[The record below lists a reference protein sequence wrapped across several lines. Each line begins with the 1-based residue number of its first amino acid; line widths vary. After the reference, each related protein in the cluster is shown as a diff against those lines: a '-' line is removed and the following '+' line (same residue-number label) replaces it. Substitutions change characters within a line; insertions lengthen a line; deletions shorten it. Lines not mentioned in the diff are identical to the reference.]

1 MKSFFLATY
10 LAVKEVI
17 RNKGRFFLV
26 ALVIALIT
34 VLVLFIAALGE
45 GLSNANR
52 QYVANLDAQLIVFLE
67 KSDYSITASRLET
80 NTVKAVRRVDG
91 VADAGPIYASN
102 SEIVSLPE
110 PLKISMLGVEAER
123 PGMPPLLEGR
133 YFRGGEAREAV
144 MDMSVALRTDI
155 KVGDEIELRSTQGT
169 EDEFYTLKI
178 VGLVDEQ
185 AYFFQP
191 TIFVPA
197 ATWELIR
204 PQPESDLNSDTPYP
218 NIIAVKLNDPT
229 QVEEMRVR
237 LQNQISNI
245 EVADIETTINNIPGY
260 TAQQGT
266 VQTQGVFTLLIGI
279 LVIGGFFQI
288 QILQK
293 VPQIGVLKAIGSSN
307 FVVGLSAVIQ
317 IIVVTAMGVGIG
329 AALNYLFSLGLPPT
343 IPLEFNGTRS
353 LIAILLLLFI
363 GPLGGM
369 VSIIYAVR
377 IEPLKALRL
386 G

>member
-1 MKSFFLATY
+1 MRSFFLATY
-10 LAVKEVI
+10 LAVKEVF

-34 VLVLFIAALGE
+34 MLVLFIAALGE

-67 KSDYSITASRLET
+67 KSDYLINSSRLET
-80 NTVKAVRRVDG
+80 NAIKAIRRVEG
-91 VADAGPIYASN
+91 VADAGPIYISN
-102 SEIVSLPE
+102 TEIVSLPE

-133 YFRGGEAREAV
+133 YFRGGAAREAV
-144 MDMSVALRTDI
+144 MDIGVVQRTDLQI
-155 KVGDEIELRSTQGT
+155 GDEIEIRSTQGT
-169 EDEFYTLKI
+169 EDKFFTLKL

-185 AYFFQP
+185 AYSFQP

-197 ATWELIR
+197 STWELAR
-204 PQPESDLNSDTPYP
+204 PQADSDLDDDTPYP
-218 NIIAVKLNDPT
+218 NVVAVKLTDPAQSAEMSRRLLA
-229 QVEEMRVR
+229 QV
-237 LQNQISNI
+237 SNI
-245 EVADIETTINNIPGY
+245 EVADIPTTIDNIPGY

-266 VQTQGVFTLLIGI
+266 VQTQAVFTLLIGI

-307 FVVGLSAVIQ
+307 AVVGFAAVIQ
-317 IIVVTAMGVGIG
+317 IIVVTALGVGIG
-329 AALNYLFSLGLPPT
+329 SGLTYFFSLGFPPT

-353 LIAILLLLFI
+353 LIAIALLLLI

>member
-1 MKSFFLATY
+1 MNNLFLATY
-10 LAVKEVI
+10 LAVKEVL

-52 QYVANLDAQLIVFLE
+52 QYIANLDAELIVFLE
-67 KSDYSITASRLET
+67 KSDYNISASRLEP
-80 NTVKAVRRVDG
+80 NTVKSVRRVEG
-91 VADAGPIYASN
+91 VEDAGPIYTSN
-102 SEIVSLPE
+102 TQIVSLPE
-110 PLKISMLGVEAER
+110 PLKISMLGVEAGR

-133 YFRGGEAREAV
+133 NFRGGEAREAV
-144 MDMSVALRTDI
+144 IDKSVAVRTNL
-155 KVGDEIELRSTQGT
+155 KVGDEIKVRSTQGT
-169 EDEFYTLKI
+169 NDEFYKLKI

-185 AYFFQP
+185 SYFFQP

-197 ATWELIR
+197 ATWELVR
-204 PQPESDLNSDTPYP
+204 PQSESDLNSDTPYP
-218 NIIAVKLNDPT
+218 NIIAVKLDDPT
-229 QVEEMRVR
+229 QMEQMKFR
-237 LQNQISNI
+237 LQNEVANI

-266 VQTQGVFTLLIGI
+266 VQTQGIFTLLIGI

-307 FVVGLSAVIQ
+307 FVVGISAVIQ
-317 IIVVTAMGVGIG
+317 IIIVTAIGVGIG
-329 AALNYLFSLGLPPT
+329 TGLNYLFSLVLPAA
-343 IPLEFNGTRS
+343 IPLAFNGKWTFV
-353 LIAILLLLFI
+353 AIFLLLFI
-363 GPLGGM
+363 GPFGGM

>member
-1 MKSFFLATY
+1 MKNIFLAIY
-10 LAVKEVI
+10 LAIKEVV
-17 RNKGRFFLV
+17 RNRGRFLMV

-67 KSDYSITASRLET
+67 KSDYSITASRLEP
-80 NTVKAVRRVDG
+80 NVVKSVRRVDG
-91 VADAGPIYASN
+91 VAEAGPIYTSN
-102 SEIVSLPE
+102 TEIVSLAE
-110 PLKISMLGVEAER
+110 PLKISMLGVEAGK
-123 PGMPPLLEGR
+123 PGIPQLLEGR

-144 MDMSVALRTDI
+144 MDMGVAENAGL
-155 KVGDEIELRSTQGT
+155 KVGDEIRIRSTQGT
-169 EDEFYTLKI
+169 QDEFYTLKI
-178 VGLVDEQ
+178 VGLVSKQ

-191 TIFVPA
+191 TIFVPP
-197 ATWELIR
+197 ATWELMR
-204 PQPESDLNSDTPYP
+204 PQPEADLNSDTPYP
-218 NIIAVKLNDPT
+218 NIIAVKLKDPS
-229 QVEEMRVR
+229 QVQAMKLRIED
-237 LQNQISNI
+237 QISNVQ
-245 EVADIETTINNIPGY
+245 VADIETTINNIPGY

-266 VQTQGVFTLLIGI
+266 VQTQGAFTLLIGI

-288 QILQK
+288 QVLQK

-307 FVVGLSAVIQ
+307 FVVGLSSIFQ
-317 IIVVTAMGVGIG
+317 IIIVTAIGVGIG
-329 AALNYLFSLGLPPT
+329 AGLNYLFSLGLPPN
-343 IPLEFNGTRS
+343 IPLEFNGQRS
-353 LIAILLLLFI
+353 LIAIALLLFI
-363 GPLGGM
+363 GPFGGL

>member
-1 MKSFFLATY
+1 
-10 LAVKEVI
+10 
-17 RNKGRFFLV
+17 
-26 ALVIALIT
+26 LVIALIT

-45 GLSNANR
+45 GLSDANR

-67 KSDYSITASRLET
+67 KSDYSIPASRLET
-80 NTVKAVRRVDG
+80 NTVKAIRRVDG
-91 VADAGPIYASN
+91 VADAGPIYTSN
-102 SEIVSLPE
+102 SEIVSLPK
-110 PLKISMLGVEAER
+110 PLKISLLGAEAER
-123 PGMPPLLEGR
+123 PGMPSLVEGR
-133 YFRGGEAREAV
+133 YFRGGGAREAV
-144 MDMSVALRTDI
+144 IDMSVAQRTDL
-155 KVGDEIELRSTQGT
+155 KVGDEIRIRSTQGT
-169 EDEFYTLKI
+169 KDEFFTLQI
-178 VGLVDEQ
+178 VGLVAKQ

-197 ATWELIR
+197 STWELVR
-204 PQPESDLNSDTPYP
+204 PQSESDLNSDTPYP
-218 NIIAVKLNDPT
+218 NIVAVKLTNPT
-229 QVEEMRVR
+229 QVEVMKLR
-237 LQNQISNI
+237 LQKYVPNI

-288 QILQK
+288 QVLQK

-317 IIVVTAMGVGIG
+317 IIIVTAIGVGIG
-329 AALNYLFSLGLPPT
+329 SALNYLFSLTLPPA
-343 IPLEFNGTRS
+343 IPLAFNGTRS
-353 LIAILLLLFI
+353 LIAIALLLFI
-363 GPLGGM
+363 GPLGGL

>member
-1 MKSFFLATY
+1 MKNLFLATY

-17 RNKGRFFLV
+17 RNRGRFFLV
-26 ALVIALIT
+26 SLVIALIT

-45 GLSNANR
+45 GLSDANR

-67 KSDYSITASRLET
+67 KSDYSITASRLEP
-80 NTVKAVRRVDG
+80 NTIKAVRRIDG
-91 VADAGPIYASN
+91 VADAGPIYTSN

-133 YFRGGEAREAV
+133 YFRGGSAREAV
-144 MDMSVALRTDI
+144 MDMGVAQRANLKI
-155 KVGDEIELRSTQGT
+155 GDEIEIRSTQGT

-178 VGLVDEQ
+178 VGLVGKQ

-197 ATWELIR
+197 ATWELMR
-204 PQPESDLNSDTPYP
+204 PQSESDLNSDTPYP
-218 NIIAVKLNDPT
+218 NIVAVKLTDPSQAEAMKT
-229 QVEEMRVR
+229 RLEE
-237 LQNQISNI
+237 QISNI
-245 EVADIETTINNIPGY
+245 EVADIETTISNIPGY

-266 VQTQGVFTLLIGI
+266 VQTQGAFTLLIGI

-317 IIVVTAMGVGIG
+317 IIVVTAIGVGIG
-329 AALNYLFSLGLPPT
+329 AGLNYLFSLGLPPN
-343 IPLEFNGTRS
+343 IPLAFNGTRS
-353 LIAILLLLFI
+353 LIAIALLLFI

>member
-1 MKSFFLATY
+1 MKNVFLATY

-17 RNKGRFFLV
+17 RNRGRFFLV

-52 QYVANLDAQLIVFLE
+52 QYVSNLDAQLIVFLE
-67 KSDYSITASRLET
+67 KSDYSISASRLEP
-80 NTVKAVRRVDG
+80 NVVKSIRRVEG
-91 VADAGPIYASN
+91 VAEAGPIYTSTT
-102 SEIVSLPE
+102 EIVSLPKK
-110 PLKISMLGVEAER
+110 LKITMLGAEAEK

-144 MDMSVALRTDI
+144 MDMGVAMRTDLKI
-155 KVGDEIELRSTQGT
+155 GDEIEVRSTQGT
-169 EDEFYTLKI
+169 EDQFYKLKI
-178 VGLVDEQ
+178 VGLVAEQ

-197 ATWELIR
+197 ATWELVR
-204 PQPESDLNSDTPYP
+204 PQSESDLNSDTPYP
-218 NIIAVKLNDPT
+218 NIIAVKLENPAQT
-229 QVEEMRVR
+229 EEMKLR
-237 LQNQISNI
+237 LESQVSNI

-266 VQTQGVFTLLIGI
+266 VQTQGAFTLLIGI

-293 VPQIGVLKAIGSSN
+293 VPQIGVLKAIGASN
-307 FVVGLSAVIQ
+307 GVVGLSAVLQ
-317 IIVVTAMGVGIG
+317 IIIVTAIGVGIG
-329 AALNYLFSLGLPPT
+329 AGLNYLFSLGLPPT
-343 IPLEFNGTRS
+343 IPLEFNGQRS
-353 LIAILLLLFI
+353 LIAIALLLFI
-363 GPLGGM
+363 GPFGGM
-369 VSIIYAVR
+369 VSIVYAIR

>member
-1 MKSFFLATY
+1 MKNLFLATY
-10 LAVKEVI
+10 LAIKEVV
-17 RNKGRFFLV
+17 RNRGRFFLV
-26 ALVIALIT
+26 AMVIALIT

-67 KSDYSITASRLET
+67 KSDYSIISSRLDS
-80 NTVKAVRRVDG
+80 NTVKSIRRIEG
-91 VADAGPIYASN
+91 VADAGPIYTSN
-102 SEIVSLPE
+102 TEIVSLPE
-110 PLKISMLGVEAER
+110 QLKISMLGVESGK

-144 MDMSVALRTDI
+144 MDMSVAQRIDLKI
-155 KVGDEIELRSTQGT
+155 GDEIEIRSTQGT
-169 EDEFYTLKI
+169 KDQFYKLKI
-178 VGLVDEQ
+178 VGLVSKQ
-185 AYFFQP
+185 AYSFQP

-197 ATWELIR
+197 ATWELMR
-204 PQPESDLNSDTPYP
+204 PQSESDLNSDTPFP
-218 NIIAVKLNDPT
+218 NIIAVKLIDAS
-229 QVEEMRVR
+229 QVETIR
-237 LQNQISNI
+237 LRIQDQVANI

-293 VPQIGVLKAIGSSN
+293 VPQIGVLKAIGASN

-317 IIVVTAMGVGIG
+317 IVIVTAIGVGIG
-329 AALNYLFSLGLPPT
+329 VGLNYLFSLSLPPA
-343 IPLEFNGTRS
+343 IPLEFNGPRS
-353 LIAILLLLFI
+353 LMAIALLLFI
-363 GPLGGM
+363 GPFGGM

>member
-1 MKSFFLATY
+1 MNDLFLATY
-10 LAVKEVI
+10 LAVKEVM

-52 QYVANLDAQLIVFLE
+52 QYIANLDAQLIVFLE
-67 KSDYSITASRLET
+67 KSDYNISASRLEP
-80 NTVKAVRRVDG
+80 NTVKSVRRVEG
-91 VADAGPIYASN
+91 VADAGPIYTSN
-102 SEIVSLPE
+102 TEIVSLPE
-110 PLKISMLGVEAER
+110 PLKITMLGAEAER

-144 MDMSVALRTDI
+144 MDMRVAERANL
-155 KVGDEIELRSTQGT
+155 KVGDEIEVRSTQGT
-169 EDEFYTLKI
+169 NDEFYNLKL

-185 AYFFQP
+185 SYFFQP

-197 ATWELIR
+197 ATWELVR

-218 NIIAVKLNDPT
+218 NIVAVKLEDPT
-229 QVEEMRVR
+229 QVEEMKLR
-237 LQNQISNI
+237 LQNEVSNI

-266 VQTQGVFTLLIGI
+266 VQTQGFFTLLIGI

-307 FVVGLSAVIQ
+307 FVVGISAVIQ
-317 IIVVTAMGVGIG
+317 IMIVTAIGVGIG
-329 AALNYLFSLGLPPT
+329 AGLNYLFSLVLPPA
-343 IPLEFNGTRS
+343 IPLAFNGTWSS
-353 LIAILLLLFI
+353 LAILLLLFI
-363 GPLGGM
+363 GPIGGM